1 MKETEIIKTSLINF
15 LPMHKKIRDLF
26 LLLFLSTPLILT
38 PSLLC
43 WIEEASK
50 MKN

>member
-1 MKETEIIKTSLINF
+1 MRETEIIKRSLINF
-15 LPMHKKIRDLF
+15 LSMHKKIRDLF
-26 LLLFLSTPLILT
+26 LLLFLSTLLILT

-50 MKN
+50 KKN